1 MIYDNVKSLCDEQ
14 GLTIMA
20 LEQKAGLSNGAV
32 GRWRT
37 HNPGAIY
44 LKKAADAL
52 GVSVD
57 KLLEGVD
64 VGKEE

>member
-1 MIYDNVKSLCDEQ
+1 MIYDNIKALCDAQ
-14 GLTIMA
+14 GMTVMA

-44 LKKAADAL
+44 LKKVADAL

-64 VGKEE
+64 EQNNN